1 MTDTREFVH
10 ITHISKYIKL
20 FPQSLQHN
28 HQWAEIRG
36 ASPAGMIF
44 EITRVTGRGG
54 LYEVGEVHFLSW
66 DKLLFKYVTI
76 EEAKK

>member
-10 ITHISKYIKL
+10 ITQLSKYIKL
-20 FPQSLQHN
+20 FPTETSAN

-54 LYEVGEVHFLSW
+54 LYEVGEVHFFSW
-66 DKLLFKYVTI
+66 ANLLFKYVTI

>member
-10 ITHISKYIKL
+10 ITQLSKYIKI
-20 FPQSLQHN
+20 FPAENSLS

-36 ASPAGMIF
+36 ASPSGIIF

-54 LYEVGEVHFLSW
+54 AYEVGEVHFFPW
-66 DKLLFKYVTI
+66 DKILFKYATI
-76 EEAKK
+76 EEAK